1 MSTTSSRLSLSLRSS
16 LSWPSSRSQPSRSW
30 SGDTATR
37 FPGDQLIEH
46 GAGME
51 LRVAE
56 IEKEF
61 GETAA
66 LRGVSLEIRGGE
78 LLALLG
84 PSGSGKT
91 TLLRIIAGL
100 EIPDRGQVF
109 FGGEDATAIPVQKRQ
124 IGFVFQHYA
133 LFRHLTVASNI
144 AYGLRARSRAIRPSD
159 EELRQRVGDLLDLVQ
174 LSGLERRFPAQLSG
188 GQRQRV
194 ALARALA
201 VEPRVPLLDEPFG
214 ALDAKVRKDLR
225 RWLRDVH
232 ERTGQ
237 TTVFVTHDQD
247 EALELADRVAILNDG
262 RLEQLGTPDE
272 IHDDPASPFV
282 MSFVGE
288 TSRLPVSVADG
299 QVFFADRRLSIR
311 AEGIA
316 DGLGD
321 LFARPWD
328 LRLHVEDQADLTG
341 TVQAIRR
348 VGAARRAEVILGAE
362 LRVEV
367 DLPLSGSFPKG
378 TPLHI
383 QIARGGV
390 FPRATRDNP
399 TCVDAP

>member
-1 MSTTSSRLSLSLRSS
+1 MSTTSSRLLPSLRSS
-16 LSWPSSRSQPSRSW
+16 LSWPSSRLQPSLSL
-30 SGDTATR
+30 SGATATR
-37 FPGDQLIEH
+37 SLGDRPIEH
-46 GAGME
+46 GTGME
-51 LRVAE
+51 IQVAD
-56 IEKEF
+56 IVKEF

-66 LRGVSLEIRGGE
+66 LRGVSLDVRAGE

-100 EIPDRGQVF
+100 EIPARGQVS

-124 IGFVFQHYA
+124 VGFVFQHYA

-144 AYGLRARSRAIRPSD
+144 AYGLRARSRNRRPSEQD
-159 EELRQRVGDLLDLVQ
+159 IGRRVGELLDLVQ
-174 LSGLERRFPAQLSG
+174 LPGLERRFPAQLSG

-201 VEPRVPLLDEPFG
+201 VEPRVLLLDEPFG

-232 ERTGQ
+232 DCTGQ

-272 IHDDPASPFV
+272 VHDSPASPFV

-288 TSRLPVSVADG
+288 TSHLPVSVADG
-299 QVFFADRRLSIR
+299 QVFFADRKLSIR
-311 AEGIA
+311 AEGA
-316 DGLGD
+316 GDGPND
-321 LFARPWD
+321 LFVRPWD
-328 LRLHVEDQADLTG
+328 LRLYAGEDADLIG
-341 TVQAIRR
+341 TVRAERR
-348 VGAARRAEVILGAE
+348 VGAVRRAE
-362 LRVEV
+362 
-367 DLPLSGSFPKG
+367 
-378 TPLHI
+378 
-383 QIARGGV
+383 
-390 FPRATRDNP
+390 
-399 TCVDAP
+399 